1 MDEARPLRDVFDRL
15 VAQEHDAAGGLV
27 GSGHDDLDATMLAD
41 ALVGYSDTVP
51 VEVAEHLEHFVTAV
65 TTHQAPDPTIGLDL
79 LTTAP
84 AVADDALAEPGPPDD
99 LAPAD
104 PGADPEPAD
113 DLGFGTGTTEVVLP
127 DATTEPVPGDTGAV
141 GSDVLAAE
149 PAFPSDED
157 PDAEDWLDLTAL
169 DEPEEPEAGP
179 DETAPGE

>member
-1 MDEARPLRDVFDRL
+1 MDQARPLRDVFDRL
-15 VAQEHDAAGGLV
+15 VAQEHGAAGGLV

-84 AVADDALAEPGPPDD
+84 AVADDTLADEPPDD

-104 PGADPEPAD
+104 PATDPEPPD
-113 DLGFGTGTTEVVLP
+113 DLGFGTGTTEVALP
-127 DATTEPVPGDTGAV
+127 DVTIEPPGDTGSVEPGVLPADDDLAV
-141 GSDVLAAE
+141 PTTE
-149 PAFPSDED
+149 

-169 DEPEEPEAGP
+169 DEPEAPDAGTDEP
-179 DETAPGE
+179 APGE